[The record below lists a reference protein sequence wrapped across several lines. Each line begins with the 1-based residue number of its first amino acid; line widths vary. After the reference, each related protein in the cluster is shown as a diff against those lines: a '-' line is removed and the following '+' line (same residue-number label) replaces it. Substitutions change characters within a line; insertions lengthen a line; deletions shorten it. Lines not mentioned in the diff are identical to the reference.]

1 MNDDDHSRQAAISA
15 FLSQYGIPPISTDD
29 SKTLDCPITV
39 EETKAALKQLKT
51 GKSPGPDGLTAGYYK
66 TFQDILAP
74 QFTKAF
80 N

>member
-39 EETKAALKQLKT
+39 EETKAA